1 MPPVGAAVY
10 YFPQGHAEQA
20 GAAVDLRAAAGVP
33 PFVLYSSPRSPLGAV
48 ADVGDALMSEGSRS
62 ARDGQQH
69 QQPRPV
75 SFTKV
80 LTASDAN
87 NGDVFSVLANCA
99 KAVFPE
105 LDYSLGTP
113 KQFVCVRDVHGVE
126 WMFCHIWRGSP
137 KRHLLT
143 AGWNNFVNTKKLRFG
158 DSVVFMREEDSKIH
172 VGLRRT
178 NRLFGA
184 MQGNGGGPAG
194 AVVGPSDG
202 KVSTE
207 DVVAAARLAGA
218 GLWFEV
224 VYYPHVASS
233 EFCVSVAAVKES
245 MQVPWFPGLQ
255 L

>member
-1 MPPVGAAVY
+1 M
-10 YFPQGHAEQA
+10 
-20 GAAVDLRAAAGVP
+20 
-33 PFVLYSSPRSPLGAV
+33 
-48 ADVGDALMSEGSRS
+48 GDALMSKGSRS

-69 QQPRPV
+69 QQPRSV

-87 NGDVFSVLANCA
+87 NGGVFSVLADCA
-99 KAVFPE
+99 KVVFPE

-113 KQFVCVRDVHGVE
+113 KQFVCVRDVHDVE
-126 WMFCHIWRGSP
+126 WTFCHIWRGSP

-143 AGWNNFVNTKKLRFG
+143 AGWNNFVNTKKIRFG
-158 DSVVFMREEDSKIH
+158 DSVVFMREEDIKIH

-178 NRLFGA
+178 NGLFEA
-184 MQGNGGGPAG
+184 MQGNGGGTAG
-194 AVVGPSDG
+194 AAAGPSDG
-202 KVSTE
+202 KVSAE
-207 DVVAAARLAGA
+207 DVVAAARLAGV
-218 GLWFEV
+218 GLRFDV

-255 L
+255 LKMAFETEDSSRVKISLFMGTIADVEATDPA